1 MIQWMDRDTS
11 KWISPR
17 GSTSYF
23 IILSYAVDAPRQ
35 HGGLTD
41 GAIAGIT
48 ITVLLVGITTV
59 IFAAL
64 MVYLIITKRR
74 MTKPAISPDDG

>member
-1 MIQWMDRDTS
+1 MDRDTS